1 MDKLLNFKTL
11 ETKDVLELFEIHK
24 QTIKKI
30 NRLSRKIKET
40 ISCDKSYVEHEL
52 IFAKFNMAIINEV
65 IYQKVKKTNFDFH
78 NFNLN

>member
-30 NRLSRKIKET
+30 NRLSRKIKENYCFNF
-40 ISCDKSYVEHEL
+40 IIDKCG
-52 IFAKFNMAIINEV
+52 
-65 IYQKVKKTNFDFH
+65 
-78 NFNLN
+78 